1 MVRPIVAVLG
11 DDNSDCDHTGAHDDG
26 SNLKEGLATN
36 TINDQLW
43 KMLVRNNYE
52 FDIVV
57 TYHSGNGADKENDT
71 CDTCCEQGDGST
83 SET

>member
-1 MVRPIVAVLG
+1 MVRPIVAVLS

-36 TINDQLW
+36 AINDQLQ
-43 KMLVRNNYE
+43 KMLVGNSYK

-57 TYHSGNGADKENDT
+57 TYHSRNGADQENDT
-71 CDTCCEQGDGST
+71 CDTC
-83 SET
+83 SE